1 MVHSCHRATPLPRA
15 RRRPPN
21 TSTDMGMLNTLIQGI
36 VAALQ
41 PLTQCTPPSHVP
53 SSAALDKCELE
64 MSVSANTQT
73 CGNCNRHHTPEKEA
87 CATRNIACN
96 YCKKIGSF
104 EKACRGKA
112 GVQISAALMMA
123 ATGGIPSPTAPP
135 MPTIEVTIGQTRSS
149 KAFC

>member
-36 VAALQ
+36 VATLH

-96 YCKKIGSF
+96 YCKKNWELQEGLSWQ
-104 EKACRGKA
+104 GW
-112 GVQISAALMMA
+112 GALIMA

-135 MPTIEVTIGQTRSS
+135 MPTIEVRIGQTHSS